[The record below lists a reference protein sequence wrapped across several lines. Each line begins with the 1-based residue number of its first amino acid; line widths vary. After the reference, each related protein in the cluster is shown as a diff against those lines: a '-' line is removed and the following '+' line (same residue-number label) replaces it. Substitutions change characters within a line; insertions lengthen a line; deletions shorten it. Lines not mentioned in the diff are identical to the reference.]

1 MTRKFLIVVEFRSLK
16 NRSDV
21 SCPIIRYLGT
31 IRFSWISHKT
41 AICSFIPPKIS
52 PSPSP
57 SWFFPPGSNKNV
69 PSRVLLILFA
79 FMFSNLTRIRAI
91 FPRINFP
98 SSSLPPPPHSF
109 NWLCLNFL
117 TGRKG
122 TPCYMAIPVSALRL
136 SSERK

>member
-1 MTRKFLIVVEFRSLK
+1 MTRKFSIVEFRSLK

-21 SCPIIRYLGT
+21 SCPIIRYLWT

-41 AICSFIPPKIS
+41 TICSFIHIPLKIFLS
-52 PSPSP
+52 SSP
-57 SWFFPPGSNKNV
+57 SWFFPPGLNKNA

-98 SSSLPPPPHSF
+98 SSSVPPTLSTDSVLIF
-109 NWLCLNFL
+109 S
-117 TGRKG
+117 RAEKG
-122 TPCYMAIPVSALRL
+122 HHVTTAIPVAALRL